1 MAMSLG
7 NMFRYAIK
15 TQSELVTL
23 QEEIDHVMDYI
34 SIQSIRFSHRF
45 RFCLHIPD
53 SMRHLKVLKLIL
65 QPIVENSF
73 SHGLKN
79 CPFGHQIYIYGFLK
93 DTYFLIYVVDDGK
106 GMTPEQLSELNSSL
120 MEEPEFKE
128 LGHRTNQSIG
138 LKNINTRIELYYG
151 KGYGLTAQSK
161 PDKGTL
167 MQIKL
172 PLLDKP
178 NSPQ

>member
-1 MAMSLG
+1 
-7 NMFRYAIK
+7 
-15 TQSELVTL
+15 
-23 QEEIDHVMDYI
+23 
-34 SIQSIRFSHRF
+34 
-45 RFCLHIPD
+45 
-53 SMRHLKVLKLIL
+53 
-65 QPIVENSF
+65 
-73 SHGLKN
+73 
-79 CPFGHQIYIYGFLK
+79 
-93 DTYFLIYVVDDGK
+93 
-106 GMTPEQLSELNSSL
+106 MTPEQLSELNSSL